1 MGHFTHQLS
10 LHEAKDFMGL
20 HEDNTNSLISLSMSH
35 TEAKQNKKFPPAH
48 VMNAYKGN
56 WGIPPLI
63 LNPVLDWDKWSI
75 SLSIRLILG
84 KEQVTNEW
92 EAV

>member
-56 WGIPPLI
+56 
-63 LNPVLDWDKWSI
+63 
-75 SLSIRLILG
+75 
-84 KEQVTNEW
+84 
-92 EAV
+92 